1 MRSSTLVA
9 SLAAA
14 GALALPQAKLEK
26 RQAVTVVE
34 TVTVTTTV
42 FGNPYATPAW
52 RGPPN
57 FQGAQVRGEPDGDPS
72 KWTPPR
78 VGQGRPT
85 VAPISRPPA
94 WTPPRVGQGRPTVA
108 PISRPP
114 AWTPPLPGQG
124 QPTVAPNPEPSSES
138 GTSSPGQ
145 ASSAIPASSLAAS
158 AVPEMTSSSSVFPTD
173 TVSSASPSATDAIS
187 SIIASMSPADV
198 VSSSTIVVGDPI
210 SNTPVPSSDIPVPTG
225 GAAPL
230 DPGHI
235 SGTVQAGLTPS
246 DGEAY
251 INAILFHHNQAR
263 ANHGAD
269 PLVWNATVADTAA
282 ITANTCEFSHYIPD
296 GAGQGQ
302 NLFTTSGPVFNVTAG
317 ITEEWYKGEFEAMLP
332 HFGAPIL
339 DDNVFHNVGH
349 LTQVLWKGTTSVGCT
364 SVDCGDAMTI
374 GGQPSDLNKY
384 TVCNYYPAGNV
395 ATLYA
400 LNVGL
405 PISTTDLGS
414 WSD

>member
-1 MRSSTLVA
+1 MRSCTLVA

-14 GALALPQAKLEK
+14 GALALPQDKLEK

-57 FQGAQVRGEPDGDPS
+57 FQGAPDRGGPDGDPP

-85 VAPISRPPA
+85 I
-94 WTPPRVGQGRPTVA
+94 A

-124 QPTVAPNPEPSSES
+124 EPTVAPNPEPSSES
-138 GTSSPGQ
+138 GASSPGQ
-145 ASSAIPASSLAAS
+145 ASSAIPVSSQAAS
-158 AVPEMTSSSSVFPTD
+158 AAPEMTSSSSAFPTD
-173 TVSSASPSATDAIS
+173 TVSSASPSAIDAIS
-187 SIIASMSPADV
+187 YIVASVSPADV

-210 SNTPVPSSDIPVPTG
+210 SNTPVPPSDIPVPTG

-235 SGTVQAGLTPS
+235 SGTVQAGLTPA

-269 PLVWNATVADTAA
+269 PLVWNATVSDTAA

-296 GAGQGQ
+296 GVGQGQ
-302 NLFTTSGPVFNVTAG
+302 NLFTTSGLVFNVTAG
-317 ITEEWYKGEFEAMLP
+317 ITEEWYKGEFEAMLS

-339 DDNVFHNVGH
+339 NDDVFHNVGH

-400 LNVGL
+400 VSVGL

>member
-1 MRSSTLVA
+1 MRSFTLVA
-9 SLAAA
+9 SLAAV
-14 GALALPQAKLEK
+14 GTLALPAELEK

-57 FQGAQVRGEPDGDPS
+57 IQGGRERGGPDGVPP

-85 VAPISRPPA
+85 ITPISRPPA

-108 PISRPP
+108 PN
-114 AWTPPLPGQG
+114 PG
-124 QPTVAPNPEPSSES
+124 PSSAPPS
-138 GTSSPGQ
+138 Q
-145 ASSAIPASSLAAS
+145 ASSAIPVSSQAAS
-158 AVPEMTSSSSVFPTD
+158 VAPELTSSSSAVPSD
-173 TVSSASPSATDAIS
+173 TVSN
-187 SIIASMSPADV
+187 DV
-198 VSSSTIVVGDPI
+198 VSSSTIVVGNPI

-230 DPGHI
+230 NPGHI
-235 SGTVQAGLTPS
+235 SGTAQAELTPA
-246 DGEAY
+246 DGEDY

-263 ANHGAD
+263 ANHGAE

-282 ITANTCEFSHYIPD
+282 ITAYTCDFAHYIPD

-317 ITEEWYKGEFEAMLP
+317 ITESWYKGEFEAMLS
-332 HFGAPIL
+332 HFGELSL
-339 DDNVFHNVGH
+339 DDDVFHNVGH
-349 LTQVLWKGTTSVGCT
+349 LTQVLWKSTTSVGCT
-364 SVDCGDAMTI
+364 SVDCGAAMMI
-374 GGQPSDLNKY
+374 GGEISDLNKY

-400 LNVGL
+400 EDVGF

>member
-1 MRSSTLVA
+1 MRSSTLTI
-9 SLAAA
+9 SLAVA
-14 GALALPQAKLEK
+14 GALALPQTELKK

-42 FGNPYATPAW
+42 SGNPYATPAW
-52 RGPPN
+52 KGAPKFLGAPDRG
-57 FQGAQVRGEPDGDPS
+57 GPDGDPP

-78 VGQGRPT
+78 LGQGRPT
-85 VAPISRPPA
+85 IAPDPGPSFATEIS
-94 WTPPRVGQGRPTVA
+94 
-108 PISRPP
+108 
-114 AWTPPLPGQG
+114 
-124 QPTVAPNPEPSSES
+124 SSS
-138 GTSSPGQ
+138 Q
-145 ASSAIPASSLAAS
+145 AAS
-158 AVPEMTSSSSVFPTD
+158 ATLVSSYAASVAPGMTSFSSAVSSD
-173 TVSSASPSATDAIS
+173 TVSSASPSVTDAFS
-187 SIIASMSPADV
+187 SIVASASATNI
-198 VSSSTIVVGDPI
+198 VSSSTIVVGNPI

-235 SGTVQAGLTPS
+235 SGTAQAGLTPA
-246 DGEAY
+246 DGEDY

-282 ITANTCEFSHYIPD
+282 ITANTCVFAHYIPN

-302 NLFTTSGPVFNVTAG
+302 NIFTTSGPIFNVTAG
-317 ITEEWYKGEFEAMLP
+317 ITESWYKREFQAMFPYFGEPSLS
-332 HFGAPIL
+332 
-339 DDNVFHNVGH
+339 DDVFHEVGH
-349 LTQVLWKGTTSVGCT
+349 LTQVLWKGTASVGCT
-364 SVDCGDAMTI
+364 SVDCGADMTI
-374 GGQPSDLNKY
+374 GGQASNLNKY

-400 LNVGL
+400 DNVGF